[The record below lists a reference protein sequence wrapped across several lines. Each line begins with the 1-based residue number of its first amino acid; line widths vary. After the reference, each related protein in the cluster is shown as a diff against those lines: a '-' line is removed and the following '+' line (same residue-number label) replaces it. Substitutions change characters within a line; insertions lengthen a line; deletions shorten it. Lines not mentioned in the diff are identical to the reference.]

1 MLFLPVLAIVQTWMQ
16 FKMPELPE
24 VEVCRL
30 GITPHIAGQKVEDV
44 VVRNAKLRWPIP
56 AEVHSVVGKT
66 LEKIERRSKYLL
78 LRFSDGTL
86 LLHLGMSG
94 SVRILEQDTPA
105 VKHDHFE
112 MLFDNEKILRL
123 NDPRRFGAVLWF
135 PEHLDQQGLLAKL
148 GPEPLTEDFS
158 HGHLFTKAHNR
169 KVPIKTFLMDN
180 HVVVGVGNIY
190 ANEALFIASI
200 HPATPVNSI
209 SEQKF
214 NELTDI
220 IKQVLAAAIE
230 QGGTTLKDF
239 TQADGKPGYFA
250 QKLFVYGR
258 AGEKCDGCQT
268 VLEEIRQS
276 NRSSVFCP
284 QCQVLPK
291 QKIKQKAKSKTKVVN
306 SKVLKKEKL

>member
-1 MLFLPVLAIVQTWMQ
+1 
-16 FKMPELPE
+16 MPELPE

-30 GITPHIAGQKVEDV
+30 GITPHILGQKVADV

-56 AEVHSVVGKT
+56 DEVHSVVGKI

-78 LRFSDGTL
+78 LKFSSGTL

-94 SVRILEQDTPA
+94 SVRILEEDTPA
-105 VKHDHFE
+105 AKHDHFE
-112 MLFDNEKILRL
+112 MLFANGKMLRL

-135 PEHLDQQGLLAKL
+135 PEHHDQQGLLTKL
-148 GPEPLTEDFS
+148 GPEPLSDDFTY
-158 HGHLFTKAHNR
+158 GHLFSKAGNR

-200 HPATPVNSI
+200 HPATLVNCI
-209 SEQKF
+209 SEKKF

-220 IKQVLAAAIE
+220 IKTVLAAAIE

-258 AGEKCDGCQT
+258 KGEKCDGCQT
-268 VLEEIRQS
+268 ILEEIRQS

-284 QCQVLPK
+284 QCQVQQMPTAVAK
-291 QKIKQKAKSKTKVVN
+291 NTTMKKAKAVPQKKIKLNRAKAK
-306 SKVLKKEKL
+306 

>member
-1 MLFLPVLAIVQTWMQ
+1 
-16 FKMPELPE
+16 MPELPE

-30 GITPHIAGQKVEDV
+30 GITPHIAEQKVTHV

-56 AEVHSVVGKT
+56 DEVHSIIGQTV
-66 LEKIERRSKYLL
+66 EKIERRSKYLL
-78 LRFSDGTL
+78 LRFSSGTL

-94 SVRILEQDTPA
+94 SVRILEQEIPA
-105 VKHDHFE
+105 AKHDHFE
-112 MLFDNEKILRL
+112 MLFDNGKMLRL

-135 PEHLDQQGLLAKL
+135 PEHQDLQGLLTKL
-148 GPEPLTEDFS
+148 GPEPLTDDFTY
-158 HGHLFTKAHNR
+158 GHLFAKAGNR

-200 HPATPVNSI
+200 HPATLVNSI
-209 SEQKF
+209 SEEKF

-284 QCQVLPK
+284 QCQVQVLPKKTITKGDK
-291 QKIKQKAKSKTKVVN
+291 QKIKPTAKKRSVQKKAVN
-306 SKVLKKEKL
+306 SK

>member
-1 MLFLPVLAIVQTWMQ
+1 
-16 FKMPELPE
+16 MPELPE

-30 GITPHIAGQKVEDV
+30 GITPHIAGQKVADV

-56 AEVHSVVGKT
+56 DEVHSVVGKT

-78 LRFSDGTL
+78 LRFANGTL

-94 SVRILEQDTPA
+94 SVRILAQDTPDI
-105 VKHDHFE
+105 KHDHFE
-112 MLFDNEKILRL
+112 MLFDNGKMLRL

-135 PEHLDQQGLLAKL
+135 PEHHDLQGLLTKL
-148 GPEPLTEDFS
+148 GPEPLTDDFTY
-158 HGHLFTKAHNR
+158 GHLFAKAGNR

-200 HPATPVNSI
+200 HPATLVNSV
-209 SEQKF
+209 SEEKF

-220 IKQVLAAAIE
+220 IKTVLAAAIE

-284 QCQVLPK
+284 QCQVMPK
-291 QKIKQKAKSKTKVVN
+291 PQPQRKTTAKKAVVKKLKAKKAAIKISDN
-306 SKVLKKEKL
+306 S

>member
-1 MLFLPVLAIVQTWMQ
+1 
-16 FKMPELPE
+16 MPELPE

-30 GITPHIAGQKVEDV
+30 GITPHIAGQKVTDV

-56 AEVHSVVGKT
+56 DEVHSVIGQRV
-66 LEKIERRSKYLL
+66 EKIERRSKYLL
-78 LRFSDGTL
+78 LRFSSGTL

-94 SVRILEQDTPA
+94 SVRILEQHTPA

-112 MLFDNEKILRL
+112 MLFDNHKMLRL

-135 PEHLDQQGLLAKL
+135 PQHHDLQGLLTKL
-148 GPEPLTEDFS
+148 GPEPLTDDFS
-158 HGHLFTKAHNR
+158 YGHLFAKAGNR

-200 HPATPVNSI
+200 HPATLVNSI
-209 SEQKF
+209 SEEKF

-284 QCQVLPK
+284 QCQVQVLPK
-291 QKIKQKAKSKTKVVN
+291 QDTKRVVKQKEKSATKQPPT
-306 SKVLKKEKL
+306 KKKAEHK

>member
-1 MLFLPVLAIVQTWMQ
+1 
-16 FKMPELPE
+16 MPELPE

-30 GITPHIAGQKVEDV
+30 GITPHISGRIVEEV
-44 VVRNAKLRWPIP
+44 IVRNAKLRWPIP
-56 AEVHSVVGKT
+56 DEVHSTIGKT
-66 LEKIERRSKYLL
+66 LESIERRSKYLL
-78 LRFSDGTL
+78 LRFSSGTL

-94 SVRILEQDTPA
+94 SVRILDQGTPA

-112 MLFDNEKILRL
+112 MLFDNEKMLRL

-135 PEHLDQQGLLAKL
+135 PEHVDEKGLLSKL
-148 GPEPLTEDFS
+148 GPEPLTNDFTY
-158 HGHLFTKAHNR
+158 GHLFNKANNR

-200 HPATPVNSI
+200 HPATLVNTI
-209 SEQKF
+209 SEDKF

-220 IKQVLAAAIE
+220 IKTVLAAAIE

-291 QKIKQKAKSKTKVVN
+291 QKVKTKP
-306 SKVLKKEKL
+306 KVKPLKKCQ

>member
-1 MLFLPVLAIVQTWMQ
+1 
-16 FKMPELPE
+16 MPELPE

-30 GITPHIAGQKVEDV
+30 GITPHISGQKVADV

-56 AEVHSVVGKT
+56 DEVHSVVGKT

-78 LRFSDGTL
+78 LRFSSGTL

-105 VKHDHFE
+105 AKHDHFE
-112 MLFDNEKILRL
+112 MLFDNEKLLRL

-135 PEHLDQQGLLAKL
+135 PEHIDQQGLLTKL
-148 GPEPLTEDFS
+148 GPEPLTEDFKY
-158 HGHLFTKAHNR
+158 GHLFTKAGNR

-200 HPATPVNSI
+200 HPATLVNSI
-209 SEQKF
+209 SEEKF

-291 QKIKQKAKSKTKVVN
+291 QKAKPKAKSASLKKPVTKKQAVKTKE
-306 SKVLKKEKL
+306 S

>member
-1 MLFLPVLAIVQTWMQ
+1 
-16 FKMPELPE
+16 MPELPE

-30 GITPHIAGQKVEDV
+30 GITPHILEHKVEEII
-44 VVRNAKLRWPIP
+44 VRNAKLRWPIP
-56 AEVHSVVGKT
+56 DEVHSSVGKI
-66 LEKIERRSKYLL
+66 LESIERRSKYLL
-78 LRFSDGTL
+78 LRFSNGTL

-94 SVRILEQDTPA
+94 SVRILDQNTPA

-112 MLFDNEKILRL
+112 ILFDNEKILRL

-135 PEHLDQQGLLAKL
+135 PEHIDEKGLLSKL
-148 GPEPLTEDFS
+148 GPEPLTNDFS
-158 HGHLFTKAHNR
+158 YGHLFNKASNR

-200 HPATPVNSI
+200 HPSTLVNTI
-209 SEQKF
+209 SKEKF
-214 NELTDI
+214 DELTDI
-220 IKQVLAAAIE
+220 IKTVLAAAIE

-291 QKIKQKAKSKTKVVN
+291 IKTKP
-306 SKVLKKEKL
+306 KVKAIKKASAKRKVAKNKK

>member
-1 MLFLPVLAIVQTWMQ
+1 
-16 FKMPELPE
+16 MPELPE

-30 GITPHIAGQKVEDV
+30 GITPHIEGQQVTDV

-56 AEVHSVVGKT
+56 EEVSHVIGQRLT
-66 LEKIERRSKYLL
+66 KIERRSKYLL
-78 LRFSDGTL
+78 LRFSTGTL

-94 SVRILEQDTPA
+94 SVRILEAHTPA
-105 VKHDHFE
+105 AKHDHFE
-112 MLFDNEKILRL
+112 MLFSNEKMLRL

-135 PEHLDQQGLLAKL
+135 PEHNDVQGLLTKL
-148 GPEPLTEDFS
+148 GPEPLTDDFAY
-158 HGHLFTKAHNR
+158 GHLFAKAGNR

-180 HVVVGVGNIY
+180 RVVVGVGNIY

-200 HPATPVNSI
+200 HPATLVNSI
-209 SEQKF
+209 SEDKF
-214 NELTDI
+214 NQLTDI

-284 QCQVLPK
+284 QCQVLELAKTRKK
-291 QKIKQKAKSKTKVVN
+291 QSANKKVAAKPTKTK
-306 SKVLKKEKL
+306 KQ